1 MHIIGHEFLRIIIR
15 MYPKTPQR
23 GNKPS
28 AQGNA
33 LGNRKKAI
41 AL

>member
-1 MHIIGHEFLRIIIR
+1 MIIR
-15 MYPKTPQR
+15 MYPITPRR

-33 LGNRKKAI
+33 LGNEKEAI